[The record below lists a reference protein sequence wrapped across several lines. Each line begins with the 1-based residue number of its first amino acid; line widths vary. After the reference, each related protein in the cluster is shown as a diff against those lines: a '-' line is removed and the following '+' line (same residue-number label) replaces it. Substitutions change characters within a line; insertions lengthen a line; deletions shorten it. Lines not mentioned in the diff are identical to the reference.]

1 MRYLI
6 TGADFANKGAESM
19 LYTLITEIKNRDEN
33 SKITVLCLHGF
44 EKININDFDN
54 ITIVKENKNL
64 SDASLSFFKYLV
76 FKLKKVIYSL
86 TNNKRKLA
94 QYDFV
99 NIYKNNDVFL
109 DISGYALSS
118 QWGNK
123 PNKRLLDLIKIAK
136 KYNKKIF
143 LLPQSFGPFN
153 FSVSNKKLINI
164 LSAVDKIFCREK
176 DGYDLL
182 KSYGLNNIVL
192 ANDIVLESN
201 KPYKHIYRKN
211 INKTFNF
218 HSSAKKVLIIPNKRV
233 FERSDNNKLYDN
245 YQNCI
250 KMLLSKGYQIYITYY
265 DLCDIDICKNI
276 KEYFKDNSD
285 VIFIDEYFNCIDF
298 SNLLSNFDFLISS
311 RFHSIVHAYKQYI
324 PCIIIGWAVKYIE
337 LAQNLGQET
346 YMFDARNGIDNNNL
360 VKILEYLILHK
371 DEEKK

>member
-6 TGADFANKGAESM
+6 TGAGFANKGAESM

-298 SNLLSNFDFLISS
+298 SNLLSNFDFFNFFKISFNS
-311 RFHSIVHAYKQYI
+311 T
-324 PCIIIGWAVKYIE
+324 CI
-337 LAQNLGQET
+337 
-346 YMFDARNGIDNNNL
+346 
-360 VKILEYLILHK
+360 
-371 DEEKK
+371 